1 MENITL
7 NEQKSIF
14 GKYMPKKTHSLCTQA
29 QTCVCRPHAA
39 YTGTSLCAQLGFQRH
54 KKGKFS
60 ALETEV

>member
-1 MENITL
+1 
-7 NEQKSIF
+7 
-14 GKYMPKKTHSLCTQA
+14 MPKKTHGLCTQA
-29 QTCVCRPHAA
+29 QTCVRRPHAA